1 MRIAILSF
9 SQTEDLTDGMLRG
22 DPVTIT
28 VTARPTSLGA
38 DNGSFT
44 IETNNGSI
52 PMSWNLTAYDTPTL
66 SRITPAVGSNNSV
79 NVAIND
85 NVTFEVT
92 EIQTADLLLPDAAV
106 KGYQWQALR
115 LRNIPTWST
124 TDTASDSHTKLLN

>member
-115 LRNIPTWST
+115 LGNIPTWST

>member
-1 MRIAILSF
+1 
-9 SQTEDLTDGMLRG
+9 
-22 DPVTIT
+22 
-28 VTARPTSLGA
+28 
-38 DNGSFT
+38 
-44 IETNNGSI
+44 
-52 PMSWNLTAYDTPTL
+52 MSWNLTAYDTPTL